1 LDKQNHGRSL
11 HYPGPP
17 FSINVIQYAFVG
29 NSSFEGANMIS
40 AVSVFCLALA
50 PLAATGLVQD
60 QTARATGVAGAYT
73 AQVDD
78 PTAVFFNPGALG
90 LLSKKKGLSAGAASS
105 SYRPFH
111 YQGRAPGIG
120 AGTVGEQTTSIDIA
134 PSLFATMPFNDRIVL
149 GGGAYASMRTR
160 SDWESPDEFS
170 GRYLATQSSI
180 DAYDV
185 VTAAGVQLTPS
196 LGIGAGAVYR
206 SAKLTLDRRIG
217 TPINDVMRDI
227 ASVSIET
234 DMKSTLGWSAG
245 LLLRPSPRF
254 SFGVSYRSP
263 INIGF
268 EGVGVLTQI
277 PTGNAQ
283 IDQLT
288 AELYPFDQNLAIV
301 SELET
306 PGQFNAGIAFAIA
319 EPLLFEVDV
328 NRTQWT
334 AQSLAVA
341 FPNDRN
347 LGLEITYP
355 LAFEATMD
363 YRAGV
368 RFQLPTGPILRAGFA
383 IEKSP
388 QPAAALTP
396 FLASLDRNT
405 ATVGFGLDWLDV
417 AVAWTAFGKK
427 SVTTSA
433 AGFNGDYSGNE
444 WTLVV
449 TATK

>member
-1 LDKQNHGRSL
+1 
-11 HYPGPP
+11 
-17 FSINVIQYAFVG
+17 
-29 NSSFEGANMIS
+29 MIS

-120 AGTVGEQTTSIDIA
+120 AGTTGEQATSIDIV
-134 PSLFATMPFNDRIVL
+134 PSLFAAMPFNDRIVL

-160 SDWESPDEFS
+160 SDWTSPDEFS

-185 VTAAGVQLTPS
+185 VSAAGLQLTPS
-196 LGIGAGAVYR
+196 LGIGAGAIYR
-206 SAKLTLDRRIG
+206 SGQLTIDRRIG
-217 TPINDVMRDI
+217 TSINDVMRDI
-227 ASVSIET
+227 ASVAIET
-234 DMKSTLGWSAG
+234 DVKSALGWNAG

-254 SFGVSYRSP
+254 SLGVSYRSP
-263 INIGF
+263 INLGL
-268 EGVGVLTQI
+268 EGVGTLTQI
-277 PTGNAQ
+277 PTGNTQ
-283 IDQLT
+283 IDQNT
-288 AELYPFDQNLAIV
+288 AALYPFGDDLSIL
-301 SELET
+301 SELKT
-306 PGQFNAGIAFAIA
+306 PGQFNAGVAFAIA
-319 EPLLFEVDV
+319 EPLLIEIDV
-328 NRTQWT
+328 NRTKWT
-334 AQSLAVA
+334 AQSLAVI

-347 LGLEITYP
+347 LNLDITYP
-355 LAFEATMD
+355 LAFETTMD
-363 YRAGV
+363 YRAGI
-368 RFQLPTGPILRAGFA
+368 RFQLPTGPVLRAGFA

-388 QPAAALTP
+388 QPPESLSP
-396 FLASLDRNT
+396 FLAVLDRNT
-405 ATVGFGLDWLDV
+405 VTAGLGLDWLDV

-433 AGFNGDYSGNE
+433 VGFNGDYSGNE